1 MKIFLLLCC
10 LPLSLWAAAPKKP
23 LPSRY
28 TVLYTS
34 SPFTTPAPV
43 INTNLPVANPLEDW
57 VLGGVTK
64 FPDGYFV
71 ILINKKKPNEKT
83 VIQPGM
89 HSEFQVI
96 EVIEDEKDY
105 TATTVKLRYG
115 SSQGTVTFDK
125 KLLTVN
131 TPSQKQAQEE
141 RQPQGPPGLPSMA
154 DRERLRSNQVTP
166 RPRTISPPMAPQ
178 GQVPPTEVPQVQV
191 LPEQIQQ
198 NIPRR

>member
-1 MKIFLLLCC
+1 MKILLLLCC
-10 LPLSLWAAAPKKP
+10 LPLSLWAGAPKKP

-71 ILINKKKPNEKT
+71 ILINKKKPDEKT

-131 TPSQKQAQEE
+131 TPSQKQEQEQ
-141 RQPQGPPGLPSMA
+141 RQPQMPPGLPGTLTRG
-154 DRERLRSNQVTP
+154 DRGNQVTP
-166 RPRTISPPMAPQ
+166 RPRTISPPIAPQ
-178 GQVPPTEVPQVQV
+178 IQVPQTEVPQGQV